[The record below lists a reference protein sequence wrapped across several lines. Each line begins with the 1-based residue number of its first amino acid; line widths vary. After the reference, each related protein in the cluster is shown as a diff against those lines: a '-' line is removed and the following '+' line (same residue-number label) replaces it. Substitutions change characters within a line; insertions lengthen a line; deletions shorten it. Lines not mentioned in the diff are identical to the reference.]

1 MTYANAPAT
10 PTTLTTE
17 QESVYAVELE
27 ARGGAVTFFLFVDS
41 DLGRA
46 SGYSLWFML
55 MREPGT
61 QAVTRGPRVLT
72 EIHAAFEQR
81 DEVNVIDCR

>member
-1 MTYANAPAT
+1 MTTTTQAPPFTAAT
-10 PTTLTTE
+10 PAET
-17 QESVYAVELE
+17 VYAVELE
-27 ARGGAVTFFLFVDS
+27 TRAGTATTFLFADTG
-41 DLGRA
+41 LGRS
-46 SGYSLWFML
+46 SGYSLTFLL

>member
-1 MTYANAPAT
+1 
-10 PTTLTTE
+10 
-17 QESVYAVELE
+17 
-27 ARGGAVTFFLFVDS
+27 
-41 DLGRA
+41 
-46 SGYSLWFML
+46 ML